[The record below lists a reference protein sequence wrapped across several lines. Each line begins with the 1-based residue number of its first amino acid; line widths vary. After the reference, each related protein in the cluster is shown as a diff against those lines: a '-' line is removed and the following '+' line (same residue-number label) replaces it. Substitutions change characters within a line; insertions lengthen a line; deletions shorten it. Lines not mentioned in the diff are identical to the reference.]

1 MNKVCIIIPYF
12 GKFPNYFDFWLKSA
26 YYNDKFDFLIFTDNK
41 SYHTQNNVK
50 FIHMNF
56 EAFKKLLQKQVEFPI
71 CLNEPYKLCDYRP
84 VYGSALQKYI
94 SKYEFWGFGDVDL
107 ILGDLSKFITPEIL
121 MNYDKIYNLGHLTL
135 LRNNKICNYL
145 WKSKHHIKN
154 AYRYDEAFKTPY
166 TCHFDENDG
175 LTKISEKLNIKS
187 YIRTDFADI
196 DRTRFNFRLLGIQ
209 DKLVPGIFIWN
220 KGRLIYKFIDNNKVQ
235 IKEIGYAHFQ
245 KRKIE
250 VEENNANLNYIS
262 SFAIIPNEILCNSNN
277 NYEKYL
283 KTQKIISKYEYY
295 TVSRRNE
302 IINNIKKHALQ
313 QRIYRKFF
321 RNMNR
326 YFLDKK

>member
-50 FIHMNF
+50 FIHMSF

-84 VYGSALQKYI
+84 LYGCALQKYI
-94 SKYEFWGFGDVDL
+94 SNYKFWGFGDVDL
-107 ILGDLSKFITPEIL
+107 ILGNLSNFISDDIL
-121 MNYDKIYNLGHLTL
+121 NKYEKIYELGHLTL
-135 LRNNKICNYL
+135 LRNTIRCNNL
-145 WKSKHHIKN
+145 WNVKHHLKN

-166 TCHFDENDG
+166 PCHFDETNG
-175 LTKISEKLNIKS
+175 LTQIAKLKKINT
-187 YIRTDFADI
+187 YTHNDFADI
-196 DRTRFNFRLLGIQ
+196 DRTKFNFRLLGIQ
-209 DKLVPGIFIWN
+209 NKLVPGIFIWN
-220 KGRLIYKFIDNNKVQ
+220 NGRLIYKFINNNKVQ
-235 IKEIGYAHFQ
+235 IKEVEYAHFQ
-245 KRKIE
+245 KRKLK
-250 VEENNANLNYIS
+250 VEENNTNLNFIY
-262 SFAIIPNEILCNSNN
+262 SFAIIPNKILSNSNN
-277 NYEKYL
+277 NYENYL

-313 QRIYRKFF
+313 QRIYRRFF
-321 RNMNR
+321 RNINR